1 MYNVRPIHCILMY
14 CIPTSFL
21 ASGVETLGGCCS
33 LFWSIF
39 SDENAPGEEEEEK
52 EKQEGPWMA
61 AIARDDGVCI
71 AREIEQHSNYIMYLH
86 VQLYHNTISSMLSD
100 DIICTC
106 IVYVPGSSYFFTT
119 K

>member
-21 ASGVETLGGCCS
+21 ASGVETLDGCCS
-33 LFWSIF
+33 LFWSTF

-61 AIARDDGVCI
+61 AIARDDGVCN
-71 AREIEQHSNYIMYLH
+71 AREIEHHSNYIMYLH
-86 VQLYHNTISSMLSD
+86 VQLHHNTISSMLLS
-100 DIICTC
+100 
-106 IVYVPGSSYFFTT
+106 
-119 K
+119 